1 MTRDPAGRTGHDA
14 SGDAAEVHSITGAQ
28 PGHSVDMHQ
37 RMVRYAVAMG
47 IRMVCILLLFVLD
60 GWFKLLAV
68 AGAVFLPWVAVV
80 IANAQTQAETYDGD
94 MLDAAPLAEIGP
106 SAPPAADA
114 ETIQGEVVEGEPAP
128 DEPAPDEAAKD
139 EAAPGARAHERAH
152 ETEDHEK
159 EAGAA

>member
-14 SGDAAEVHSITGAQ
+14 SGNAAEVHSITGAQ

-60 GWFKLLAV
+60 GWLKLIAV

-80 IANAQTQAETYDGD
+80 IANAQTQAETYDGE
-94 MLDAAPLAEIGP
+94 MVDAAPLAELGP
-106 SAPPAADA
+106 AAPPEADA
-114 ETIQGEVVEGEPAP
+114 ETIQGEVVDGEAEPGDAP
-128 DEPAPDEAAKD
+128 PDDDGPRDTTDETTYKTTYRDK
-139 EAAPGARAHERAH
+139 
-152 ETEDHEK
+152 ED
-159 EAGAA
+159 GAA

>member
-14 SGDAAEVHSITGAQ
+14 SGEAAEVHSITAAA

-60 GWFKLLAV
+60 GWLKLLAV

-80 IANAQTQAETYDGD
+80 IANAQIQAETYDGD
-94 MLDAAPLAEIGP
+94 MVDAAPLAEIGP
-106 SAPPAADA
+106 AAPHEADA
-114 ETIQGEVVEGEPAP
+114 ETIQGEVVDGETVPEDAAPKNARSGEP
-128 DEPAPDEAAKD
+128 
-139 EAAPGARAHERAH
+139 
-152 ETEDHEK
+152 DHDQTDNREK